1 MPLLIGKQ
9 CFKHVLMPADFV
21 ADVIGKPFT
30 CCHVAKKSGDV
41 PKDLQR
47 QQALRISFS
56 NRQQPVVLARVPVW
70 DLERH
75 GCRARAYM
83 DVLAACPTPVRVQA
97 PSADRSIRASM
108 KDVLHRLIGVRSRS
122 AARRRIQCRDTP

>member
-1 MPLLIGKQ
+1 MSP
-9 CFKHVLMPADFV
+9 
-21 ADVIGKPFT
+21 
-30 CCHVAKKSGDV
+30 KSGDV

-47 QQALRISFS
+47 QQALRISFR
-56 NRQQPVVLARVPVW
+56 NRHQLVVVARVAVW

-108 KDVLHRLIGVRSRS
+108 KDVLHR
-122 AARRRIQCRDTP
+122 